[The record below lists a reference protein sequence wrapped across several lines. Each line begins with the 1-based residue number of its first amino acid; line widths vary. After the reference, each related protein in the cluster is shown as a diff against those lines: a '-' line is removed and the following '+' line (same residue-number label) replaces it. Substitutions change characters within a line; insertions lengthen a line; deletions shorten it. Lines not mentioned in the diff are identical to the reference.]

1 MADKYILH
9 VTAGPAYDEAT
20 HVEVPVNRP
29 QPVRVAGAA
38 ADIELCVRI
47 RDYEGLPRGSPASSP
62 YFDAEPHAYNQD
74 QYSIAFRFTPKR
86 PEKAVGAVTTDGGD
100 DGDVDGGK
108 NARRR
113 GGGLAAGEDS
123 GESSS
128 REGDDDDDGANQG
141 QANGIS
147 GMDLQFGNDF
157 DRPIRDRLP
166 PGFNTA
172 MSIVRWWIDPG
183 LDGDAYADRPYLYG
197 PALSS
202 FNALHVGPGLYDKAR
217 GGLWFD
223 EGGDEHD
230 GGLEARRAAGA
241 PDDAKAR
248 MKWALRDASKERWV
262 FEYGRTYGFDFFNP
276 YLDFRTLA
284 LRLPGFHLPIIKYW
298 DGQGLRY
305 VLRNK
310 STGEVYLV
318 VVFTIYLKE
327 DVAEDGTIRQGAT
340 ERAVAGPNGG
350 ASSDDDEDAADGEA
364 ALREVRE
371 TLGKTHI
378 EETRPDD
385 VD

>member
-1 MADKYILH
+1 MADKYILRI
-9 VTAGPAYDEAT
+9 TAGPAYDEAT

-29 QPVRVAGAA
+29 EPINVAGAA
-38 ADIELCVRI
+38 ADVELCVRI
-47 RDYEGLPRGSPASSP
+47 RDYEGLPHGSPASSP

-74 QYSIAFRFTPKR
+74 QYSIALRFTPKR
-86 PEKAVGAVTTDGGD
+86 PQPAAAAAAKDSNGA
-100 DGDVDGGK
+100 
-108 NARRR
+108 
-113 GGGLAAGEDS
+113 S
-123 GESSS
+123 GRESSS
-128 REGDDDDDGANQG
+128 SGGSDESDEEESRH
-141 QANGIS
+141 GIS

-183 LDGDAYADRPYLYG
+183 LDGDAYADKPYLYG

-202 FNALHVGPGLYDKAR
+202 FNALHVGRGHYDEAR

-223 EGGDEHD
+223 EGGDDE

-241 PDDAKAR
+241 PDDGKAR

-276 YLDFRTLA
+276 YLDFRNLA

-305 VLRNK
+305 VLRNR

-318 VVFTIYLKE
+318 VIFTIYLKE
-327 DVAEDGTIRQGAT
+327 DVGEDGTIRHGAAA
-340 ERAVAGPNGG
+340 RAASGSSG
-350 ASSDDDEDAADGEA
+350 SSDGEGRPADEETV
-364 ALREVRE
+364 LREARE
-371 TLGKTHI
+371 KLGATHI
-378 EETRPDD
+378 EETSADD